1 VVPAR
6 RGMANDGDPRVLLA
20 MNVVLSSLFSTGVVW
35 GLSYLDLAAL
45 TLENVAGLA
54 LVIFA
59 ATYLIV
65 LR

>member
-1 VVPAR
+1 
-6 RGMANDGDPRVLLA
+6 MASDGDPRVLLA
-20 MNVVLSSLFSTGVVW
+20 MNIVLSTVFSTVVVW
-35 GLSYLDLAAL
+35 GLSYLDLTAL

-54 LVIFA
+54 LVVFA

>member
-1 VVPAR
+1 
-6 RGMANDGDPRVLLA
+6 MASDGDPRVLLA
-20 MNVVLSSLFSTGVVW
+20 MNIVLSSIFASVVVW

-54 LVIFA
+54 IVVFA
-59 ATYLIV
+59 ATYLLV

>member
-1 VVPAR
+1 
-6 RGMANDGDPRVLLA
+6 MANDGDPRVLLA
-20 MNVVLSSLFSTGVVW
+20 MNIVLSSLFSTVVVW

>member
-1 VVPAR
+1 
-6 RGMANDGDPRVLLA
+6 MASDGDPRVLLA
-20 MNVVLSSLFSTGVVW
+20 MNLVLSTVFSTVVVW
-35 GLSYLDLAAL
+35 GLSYLDLTAL

-54 LVIFA
+54 LVVFA

>member
-1 VVPAR
+1 
-6 RGMANDGDPRVLLA
+6 MASDGDPRVLLA
-20 MNVVLSSLFSTGVVW
+20 MNIVLSTLFSTVVVW

-54 LVIFA
+54 IVIFA
-59 ATYLIV
+59 ATYLVV

>member
-1 VVPAR
+1 
-6 RGMANDGDPRVLLA
+6 MASDGDPRVLLA
-20 MNVVLSSLFSTGVVW
+20 MNIVLSSIFAAGVVW

-59 ATYLIV
+59 ATYLVV

>member
-1 VVPAR
+1 
-6 RGMANDGDPRVLLA
+6 MASDGDPRVLLA
-20 MNVVLSSLFSTGVVW
+20 MNIVLSTVFSTVVVW

-54 LVIFA
+54 LVVFA

>member
-1 VVPAR
+1 MVPAR

>member
-1 VVPAR
+1 
-6 RGMANDGDPRVLLA
+6 MANDGDPRVLLA

>member
-1 VVPAR
+1 MVPAR

-20 MNVVLSSLFSTGVVW
+20 MNIVLSSLFSTVVVW

-54 LVIFA
+54 LVVFA

>member
-1 VVPAR
+1 
-6 RGMANDGDPRVLLA
+6 
-20 MNVVLSSLFSTGVVW
+20 VW
-35 GLSYLDLAAL
+35 GLSYLNLAAL
-45 TLENVAGLA
+45 TLENVVGLA